1 MFYCILYHAFRVHAR
16 DTSAWCRPNGRG
28 QFPSPNAPTP
38 PCSAQCKSR
47 DQVRSRRQ
55 LLSKMPHSHEF
66 MNSEAQNACGW
77 DEERDICPACC
88 WRGHPPGRPPAR
100 GLCGQRSSCSG
111 SSILQSLGRHQYLQ
125 GCCVTSYGH
134 QNYSVGNRQ
143 RGSQSHSA
151 GRHEKCQPWASSHSC
166 PLTAVGPQTKV
177 AAV

>member
-1 MFYCILYHAFRVHAR
+1 MKGDNFLPQMHQHLLAVL
-16 DTSAWCRPNGRG
+16 SAKAETRLEAEDR
-28 QFPSPNAPTP
+28 
-38 PCSAQCKSR
+38 
-47 DQVRSRRQ
+47 
-55 LLSKMPHSHEF
+55 LLSKMPQSHEF